1 VPLPERELIVEMEV
15 DEPPRLMIK
24 TEIVLDSGIGA
35 QWRSHKAP
43 EAGVGKNALQI
54 PRPTPINQDVE
65 VGKPINCGAHMLV
78 AFPMTIREIGL
89 MEPGEQVA
97 DDPKASRRDLRCGV
111 FTLIRLCQV

>member
-1 VPLPERELIVEMEV
+1 MEMDKPPSAGVES
-15 DEPPRLMIK
+15 
-24 TEIVLDSGIGA
+24 EIVLDSGIGA

-54 PRPTPINQDVE
+54 PRATPINQDVE

-78 AFPMTIREIGL
+78 AFPMTIREVGF

-97 DDPKASRRDLRCGV
+97 HDSKASRWDLR
-111 FTLIRLCQV
+111 